1 MKNFKSYE
9 FQRTDSN
16 KPYMPRNGDPLTD
29 NFTFQNNSTGSLN
42 QNLLSKDYYEN
53 RINQLESRVNELE
66 KSLRFFKDY
75 FKLKSVYNQLPQ
87 KNNNFDEV
95 TQDIYNRINLLEN
108 KILNY
113 QNLYRQYDIEQIV
126 LDKFTPLK
134 LSVNQNINEIK
145 IVVNELSECNL
156 RQDNQFKAIKENIS
170 KINNS
175 IDTNTAKINDMNV
188 KIGNILDVIGDST
201 EEELFLRNIRN
212 K

>member
-42 QNLLSKDYYEN
+42 HNLLSKDYYEN

-66 KSLRFFKDY
+66 KSLRFFEDY

>member
-1 MKNFKSYE
+1 M
-9 FQRTDSN
+9 
-16 KPYMPRNGDPLTD
+16 
-29 NFTFQNNSTGSLN
+29 
-42 QNLLSKDYYEN
+42 
-53 RINQLESRVNELE
+53 
-66 KSLRFFKDY
+66 
-75 FKLKSVYNQLPQ
+75 
-87 KNNNFDEV
+87 
-95 TQDIYNRINLLEN
+95 EN

>member
-16 KPYMPRNGDPLTD
+16 KHYMPRNGDPLTD

-53 RINQLESRVNELE
+53 RINQLENRVNELE
-66 KSLRFFKDY
+66 KSLRFFEDY
-75 FKLKSVYNQLPQ
+75 FKLKSVYNHLPQ

-156 RQDNQFKAIKENIS
+156 RQDNQFKAIKENIA
-170 KINNS
+170 KINSS
-175 IDTNTAKINDMNV
+175 IDSNTSKINDMNV
-188 KIGNILDVIGDST
+188 KIVNILDVIGDST

>member
-29 NFTFQNNSTGSLN
+29 NFTFQNNSTGNLN

-66 KSLRFFKDY
+66 KSLRFFEDY

>member
-16 KPYMPRNGDPLTD
+16 KQFCSRNGESLND
-29 NFTFQNNSTGSLN
+29 NFTFQSNSSSNIN
-42 QNLLSKDYYEN
+42 QVPLQKDYYET

-66 KSLRFFKDY
+66 KTLRFFEDY
-75 FKLKSVYNQLPQ
+75 FKLKSVYNQVPQ
-87 KNNNFDEV
+87 KNYNFEEIS
-95 TQDIYNRINLLEN
+95 QDIYNRINLLEN

-156 RQDNQFKAIKENIS
+156 KQENKFQSIKDNFTKLSSNIDQNTNR
-170 KINNS
+170 INEIQNKLVS
-175 IDTNTAKINDMNV
+175 II
-188 KIGNILDVIGDST
+188 DVIGDST

>member
-201 EEELFLRNIRN
+201 EEELFLRNIR
-212 K
+212 KK

>member
-29 NFTFQNNSTGSLN
+29 NFTFQNNSTGGLN

-66 KSLRFFKDY
+66 KSLRFFEDY

-113 QNLYRQYDIEQIV
+113 QYLYRQYDIEQIV

>member
-16 KPYMPRNGDPLTD
+16 TPYMPRNGDPLTD

-66 KSLRFFKDY
+66 KSLRFFEDY

>member
-16 KPYMPRNGDPLTD
+16 KKFCPRNADSLND
-29 NFTFQNNSTGSLN
+29 NFTFQNNSSSSIN
-42 QNLLSKDYYEN
+42 QLPLQKDYYET

-66 KSLRFFKDY
+66 KTLRFFEDY
-75 FKLKSVYNQLPQ
+75 FKLKSVYNQIPQ
-87 KNNNFDEV
+87 KHYNFEEV
-95 TQDIYNRINLLEN
+95 SQDIYNRINLLEN

-156 RQDNQFKAIKENIS
+156 KQENKFQSIKENFTKLSSNIDQNTNR
-170 KINNS
+170 INELQNKLVS
-175 IDTNTAKINDMNV
+175 II
-188 KIGNILDVIGDST
+188 DVIGDST

>member
-66 KSLRFFKDY
+66 KSLRFFEDY

-145 IVVNELSECNL
+145 IVDNELSECNL